1 MRLSASRSLLPSLFK
16 TRTMRWRRD
25 DVLDVRPGEPVGHEQ
40 VLRRDRKRS
49 TRRFIVVLNVRFV
62 ERKSAIRL
70 LFDKQ
75 RSADKLT
82 AAEKPCRTDAVR
94 IALGTHRN
102 GNRVARLHRR
112 SVRGVDRD
120 RRVFSRDASC
130 VFRLTRQ
137 FERDRPPWANRH
149 PSCLLIP
156 VHDARWQD

>member
-1 MRLSASRSLLPSLFK
+1 
-16 TRTMRWRRD
+16 MRWRRD

-102 GNRVARLHRR
+102 RNRVARLHRR
-112 SVRGVDRD
+112 DVRGVDRD
-120 RRVFSRDASC
+120 RRSRDRASVQRRLAAIDHLLVC
-130 VFRLTRQ
+130 GIFTNRDANSLVGRRVQRLT
-137 FERDRPPWANRH
+137 
-149 PSCLLIP
+149 
-156 VHDARWQD
+156 